1 MYSNVEIPKIH
12 TFSLQYILPF
22 FLFLGHCASSDL
34 VENGMF
40 YFTKRSL
47 VTDQRLLQGGQKCSY
62 IEIDS
67 KLSLEIDSSLD
78 LSLAEQI
85 ILHEGF
91 EAYGQENDN
100 NIDSEVPMTII
111 PLDHHHHQH
120 NNFQTSFDL

>member
-1 MYSNVEIPKIH
+1 MNN
-12 TFSLQYILPF
+12 TNTYIFIVLF
-22 FLFLGHCASSDL
+22 YFLFLGNCASSDL

-40 YFTKRSL
+40 YFAKRSL

-100 NIDSEVPMTII
+100 TIVEVPMTI

-120 NNFQTSFDL
+120 HPNFQTFDL